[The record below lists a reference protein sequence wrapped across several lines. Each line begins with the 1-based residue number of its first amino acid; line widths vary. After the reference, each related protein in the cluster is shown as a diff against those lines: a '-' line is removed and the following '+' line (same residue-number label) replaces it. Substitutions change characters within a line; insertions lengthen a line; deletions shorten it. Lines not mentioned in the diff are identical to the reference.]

1 MPHRVSQKMV
11 ANSTAKGDRPVLLP
25 YSSGSPTLTVIRSST
40 TNSAI
45 VSSGISQPGSTAKAR
60 MVGSSAAATVPTSG
74 MKRST
79 ADSRPHSMG
88 LGTPMTQRPMPK
100 AAP

>member
-1 MPHRVSQKMV
+1 
-11 ANSTAKGDRPVLLP
+11 
-25 YSSGSPTLTVIRSST
+25 
-40 TNSAI
+40 
-45 VSSGISQPGSTAKAR
+45 

-79 ADSRPHSMG
+79 ADNRPHSMG